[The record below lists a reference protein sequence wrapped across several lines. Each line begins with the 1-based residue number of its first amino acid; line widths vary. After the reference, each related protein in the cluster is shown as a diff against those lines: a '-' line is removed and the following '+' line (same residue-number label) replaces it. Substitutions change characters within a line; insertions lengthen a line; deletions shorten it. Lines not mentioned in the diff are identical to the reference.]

1 MRYTCRTEKR
11 RDGERIRDLRNRS
24 VQYLLRLT
32 RTPVLWSIVVAQ
44 PVESLVLAPVQ
55 QYILQAVKQKQDPV
69 LP

>member
-11 RDGERIRDLRNRS
+11 RDGDRIRDLRNRS

-32 RTPVLWSIVVAQ
+32 RTPVLWSIVVVQ